1 MKKRLL
7 CVLVTLCLLLCLPA
21 APAFAEDGALL
32 RAGDHIY
39 LGEYTDASGFGD
51 PLTSPVCWRILDPSA
66 MNTGEPGVFLLSQY
80 VVQRADVQYDEEFA
94 DWEGSLAQQWCTDFA
109 AAAFTEAERAL
120 IPAVSKTEEPLHGY
134 ALSWRPADLEQEQ
147 VFFLSA
153 RECKD
158 YIGPEGSPGIS
169 ARTVDGVGVYWWFRS
184 PHFSHPDWSGLA
196 LQGGDI
202 HDSLV
207 YNKWG
212 ARPATNLDP
221 SRALLL
227 IPAQGQRSPGEF
239 AAVSR
244 PEDGNWKLIVPD
256 ESRTLTLDGV
266 SLDGACVKLSYS
278 GAATG
283 EDEYLSLLARD
294 AEGRDLFWGR
304 LCRCEQAAGELT
316 LELDSLPLPEGAA
329 LFLFSEHEGGDLK
342 SNYASPLCPVACR
355 LTLEPG
361 AGSGEA
367 QSLEVLPG
375 SEIALPDCGF
385 TAPRGQVFDHW
396 ELDGAPLDAAQP
408 QRFARDAVLTAVY
421 RDIPVSEIR
430 LGAQPLRLKM
440 FERAQL
446 APTLLPED
454 AAETALHWQS
464 SNPLVLHVDQNGAL
478 RGLFPG
484 TALLTVSAEGGDAS
498 AELPVSVSASRLP
511 LLVLPLLLIL
521 AAVWLLT
528 GKRRRGTKSG

>member
-1 MKKRLL
+1 MKKQLL
-7 CVLVTLCLLLCLPA
+7 CALVALCLLLCLPA

-32 RAGDHIY
+32 QTGDHIY

-51 PLTSPVCWRILDPSA
+51 PFTSPVCWRVLDPKA

-94 DWEGSLAQQWCTDFA
+94 DWKGSLAQQWCADFA
-109 AAAFTEAERAL
+109 GAAFTDAERAL

-153 RECKD
+153 RECRD
-158 YIGPEGSPGIS
+158 YIGPEGSEGIS
-169 ARTVDGVGVYWWFRS
+169 ARTADGVSVYWWFRS

-266 SLDGACVKLSYS
+266 SLDGASVKLSYS
-278 GAATG
+278 GAAAG

-294 AEGRDLFWGR
+294 AEGSDLFWGR
-304 LCRCEQAAGELT
+304 LCRCERTSGELT
-316 LELDSLPLPEGAA
+316 LELDALSLPGDAS
-329 LFLFSEHEGGDLK
+329 LFLFSEHEGGDFK
-342 SNYASPLCPVACR
+342 SNYASPLCPIVCT

-361 AGSGEA
+361 DGSGEA
-367 QSLEVLPG
+367 QRLTLLPG
-375 SEIALPDCGF
+375 AEVTLPEGGF

-396 ELDGAPLDAAQP
+396 ELDGAPLDAQQP
-408 QRFARDAVLTAVY
+408 LRFAQDAVLTAVY

-430 LGAQPLRLKM
+430 LGAEPLRLKM
-440 FERAQL
+440 FQRAQL
-446 APTLLPED
+446 SPTLLPED

-464 SNPLVLHVDQNGAL
+464 SRPLVLHVDQSGHL
-478 RGLFPG
+478 RGLLPG
-484 TALLTVSAEGGDAS
+484 TALVTVTADGSGAS
-498 AELPVSVSASRLP
+498 AALDVSVSASRLP
-511 LLVLPLLLIL
+511 LLLLPLLAIP
-521 AAVWLLT
+521 AAVLLV
-528 GKRRRGTKSG
+528 RRRR